1 MELPDREV
9 LYRALE
15 CRDARF
21 DGLIYVAIQS
31 TGIYCRPVCP
41 ARTPHL
47 SNCHFYP
54 SAAAAQDAGFR
65 PCLRCRPE
73 TAPELASWRGTS
85 NTVSRALAFISE
97 GALDADSAGVDQ
109 LAERLGV
116 GERQLRRLF
125 LQHLGASP
133 ISVAQTRR
141 VLFAKRLIHDT
152 RMPMA
157 QVALASGFRSVRRF
171 NETFHSLYRRP
182 PGALRRKS
190 APAASGENEA
200 VTLRL
205 QYRPPYDWDS
215 LLSFLETRAIPEV
228 ELVEADRYL
237 RTVEIDGAA
246 GSIEVSHEPRR
257 QSLCVKIHFPNVK
270 ALPGIVA
277 RIRRQFD
284 LGADIETIATHLSRD
299 PSLAPLVAQRPGLRA
314 PGAWDGFETAI
325 RAILGQQISV
335 AAARKL
341 AGQLVALHGKPMPK
355 SHVARPGL
363 SRLFPTAERLANV
376 ASLNLG
382 MPAARLIALKA
393 LAQAAVT
400 DPNLFRRGNS
410 VEETVERLRAIR
422 GIGEWTAQYI
432 ALRAVRET
440 DAFPASDVG
449 ILRGAAT
456 LNTTTSHTPA
466 TLLVKA
472 EAWRP
477 WRAYAAQHLWS
488 ADPTFLKK
496 GQTA

>member
-1 MELPDREV
+1 MELSDREV
-9 LYRALE
+9 YYRALE
-15 CRDARF
+15 TRDARF
-21 DGLIYVAIQS
+21 DGLIFVAIQS

-47 SNCHFYP
+47 SNCRFYP

-73 TAPELASWRGTS
+73 TAPEMASWRGTS
-85 NTVSRALAFISE
+85 NTVSRALTLISE
-97 GALDADSAGVDQ
+97 GALDTAGASVEQ

-157 QVALASGFRSVRRF
+157 QVALASGFGSVRRF
-171 NETFHSLYRRP
+171 NETFHSLFHRP
-182 PGALRRKS
+182 PNALRRKS
-190 APAASGENEA
+190 APIASAESEA

-215 LLSFLETRAIPEV
+215 ILQFLQARAIPEV
-228 ELVEADRYL
+228 ELVEAGRYL
-237 RTVEIDGAA
+237 RTVEVEGSA
-246 GSIEVSHEPRR
+246 GTIEVSHEPRR
-257 QSLCVKIHFPNVK
+257 QSLCVKIYFPNVK

-277 RIRRQFD
+277 RVRRQFD
-284 LGADIETIATHLSRD
+284 LGADIETIGAHLSRD
-299 PSLAPLVAQRPGLRA
+299 PQLAPLIARRPGLRA
-314 PGAWDGFETAI
+314 PGGWDAFEIAI

-335 AAARKL
+335 LAARRL
-341 AGQLVALHGKPMPK
+341 AGQLAALHGKPLPK
-355 SHVARPGL
+355 SHAARPGL
-363 SRLFPTAERLANV
+363 SRLFPTAEQLAK
-376 ASLNLG
+376 APSLGLG
-382 MPAARLIALKA
+382 MPAPRLAALKA
-393 LAQAAVT
+393 LAQAAVA
-400 DPNLFRRGNS
+400 DSNLFRSGHS
-410 VEETVERLRAIR
+410 AEETVQRLRAIR

-440 DAFPASDVG
+440 DAFPATDVG
-449 ILRGAAT
+449 LLRGAAA
-456 LNTTTSHTPA
+456 LNPTMPNTPA
-466 TLLVKA
+466 TLLERA

-477 WRAYAAQHLWS
+477 WRAYAAQHLWA
-488 ADPTFLKK
+488 ADPAFLNK
-496 GQTA
+496 GQTT